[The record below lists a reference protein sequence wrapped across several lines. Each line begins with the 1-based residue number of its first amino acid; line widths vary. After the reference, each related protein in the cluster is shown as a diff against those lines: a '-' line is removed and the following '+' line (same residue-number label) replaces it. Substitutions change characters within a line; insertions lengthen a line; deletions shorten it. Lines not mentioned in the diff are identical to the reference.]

1 MRRMIG
7 FMLCALTLVTISSP
21 GRAQPVR
28 RPAKAVAVVA
38 APAPRPVPIAIY
50 DYWVTSGNTSV
61 ALNVP
66 AGFFGSGSNPLSTT
80 VQLTGQAFGA
90 GGGAGFPAAADT
102 SVRRTADPSLP
113 AIGSVATVG
122 IKMHGLSLASIAPVT
137 VTYSGGGS
145 ELWDV
150 HVGLSSLVAQSW
162 GSLTA
167 TKTYS
172 GGGTFDSSMTVVPK
186 FTFTRVSGGAPYVL
200 DVGDSRW
207 GIPASTIAAS
217 NTAWITSLPGHTG
230 SFHPGYSAGPTPAQ
244 IYYATVFSN
253 NCAEHEG
260 TPCEE
265 CPDGVIVDA
274 GEIDAHQQ

>member
-1 MRRMIG
+1 MPMRLLTG
-7 FMLCALTLVTISSP
+7 FTFCALTLVTISSP
-21 GRAQPVR
+21 GLAQPVGR
-28 RPAKAVAVVA
+28 AATAVVV
-38 APAPRPVPIAIY
+38 APAPRPVPIAIH

-66 AGFFGSGSNPLSTT
+66 AGFFGTGSNPLSTT
-80 VQLTGQAFGA
+80 VQLTGQPFGP
-90 GGGAGFPAAADT
+90 GGGAGLPAAADT

-122 IKMHGLSLASIAPVT
+122 IKMKGLSLESTAPVT

-145 ELWDV
+145 ELWNV
-150 HVGLSSLVAQSW
+150 HVGLSSLAAQSW

-186 FTFTRVSGGAPYVL
+186 FTFTRVSGGAIYVL
-200 DVGDSRW
+200 DVGNPAW

-217 NTAWITSLPGHTG
+217 NTPWIASLPGHTG

-265 CPDGVIVDA
+265 CPDGVDVEPVDI
-274 GEIDAHQQ
+274 ESHQK

>member
-7 FMLCALTLVTISSP
+7 FMLCALTLVTLSSP
-21 GRAQPVR
+21 GLAQLAG
-28 RPAKAVAVVA
+28 RPTEAVAV
-38 APAPRPVPIAIY
+38 PAPRPVPIAIY

-61 ALNVP
+61 DLTVP
-66 AGFFGSGSNPLSTT
+66 AGFFGSGSNPLNTK
-80 VQLTGQAFGA
+80 VQLTGQAFGP

-102 SVRRTADPSLP
+102 SVRRTKDPSLS
-113 AIGSVATVG
+113 AIGDVATVG

-150 HVGLSSLVAQSW
+150 HVGLSSLAAQPW

-186 FTFTRVSGGAPYVL
+186 FTFTRVSGGAAYVM
-200 DVGDSRW
+200 DVGDPGW
-207 GIPASTIAAS
+207 GVPASTIAAS

-244 IYYATVFSN
+244 IYYATVYSN

-260 TPCEE
+260 EPCEE
-265 CPDGVIVDA
+265 CPDGVVVEP
-274 GEIDAHQQ
+274 GEIEPHEH